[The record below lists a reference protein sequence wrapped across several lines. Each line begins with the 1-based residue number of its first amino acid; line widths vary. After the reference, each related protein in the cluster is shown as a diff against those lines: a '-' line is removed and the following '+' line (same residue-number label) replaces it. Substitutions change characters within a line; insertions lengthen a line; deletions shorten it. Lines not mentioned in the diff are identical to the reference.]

1 MLKRGVLGA
10 GQKVNKR
17 FYLLA
22 DKRDIYYKVFA
33 EVLVDE
39 LKEIR
44 PDSSLDYIS
53 SIGDVF
59 RADGIIICGE
69 GGFRKD
75 IIFAIGI
82 FKKKI
87 ILYHIPFEGPLLN
100 RFIKK
105 ASWVVTSSRAGGYDY
120 FPSPVLLGDLAT
132 PRQIE
137 RVWGREKLASRRGCI
152 GVTGLVLTE
161 EQRQR
166 FADALNFL
174 IEDLDLNIVFIP
186 ILKDE
191 SVKDILSNI
200 RYSANTR
207 YVQADRYSSRE
218 LLGILSKIDIL
229 ITSDEKGIMCSLAV
243 ERPVVAL
250 AIDDKMDYLLEGA
263 TEEEIILDIDRLKS
277 DELYSKMK
285 IAWVHR
291 DSIVEQMKPRI
302 KDLKTKASNGIKRLG
317 KEL

>member
-1 MLKRGVLGA
+1 M
-10 GQKVNKR
+10 NKR
-17 FYLLA
+17 FYLLVER
-22 DKRDIYYKVFA
+22 KDIYYRVFG
-33 EVLVDE
+33 EVLLDE
-39 LKEIR
+39 VKEIR
-44 PDSSLDYIS
+44 PDASLDYIS
-53 SIGDVF
+53 SMGDVF

-75 IIFAIGI
+75 IILAIGI

-87 ILYHIPFEGPLLN
+87 ILYHIPFESLLFN

-105 ASWVVTSSRAGGYDY
+105 ASWIVTSNNTEGYDY
-120 FPSPVLLGDLAT
+120 YPSPVLLSDLAT

-137 RVWGREKLASRRGCI
+137 RIWGREKLVSKRGCI
-152 GVTGLVLTE
+152 GIIGLVLTD
-161 EQRQR
+161 EQRQK

-191 SVKDILSNI
+191 PIKDVLSNI

-207 YVQADRYSSRE
+207 YVQAERYSSRE

-229 ITSDEKGIMCSLAV
+229 ITSDEKGVICSMAV
-243 ERPVVAL
+243 DRPVVAL
-250 AIDDKMDYLLEGA
+250 ATDDKLDYLLEGTA
-263 TEEEIILDIDRLKS
+263 EEEIIIDIDRLKS
-277 DELYSKMK
+277 DELYSKIK

-291 DSIVEQMKPRI
+291 DSIIAQMKRRI
-302 KDLKTKASNGIKRLG
+302 IDLRTKASSGIKRLG